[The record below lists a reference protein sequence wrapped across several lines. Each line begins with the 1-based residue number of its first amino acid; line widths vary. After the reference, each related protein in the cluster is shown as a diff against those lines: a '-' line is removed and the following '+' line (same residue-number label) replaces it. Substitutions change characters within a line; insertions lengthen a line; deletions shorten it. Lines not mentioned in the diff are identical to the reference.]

1 MNRYLYV
8 TRHFVVSPSRSPQ
21 WRDELPAAMKRRDA
35 RIWQMAYAAAQKVTD
50 PADRHPVRS
59 VITATALGAL
69 EETRLFLDGAF
80 TDGLGSPRNFIASV
94 HNSMA
99 GRIALGLGISGPNLT
114 LCDSHNSFASGIVS
128 ADLLRPQDF
137 PALICVIDE
146 RVPLLDELQ
155 PHLPGRCRQF
165 FLQSWEEAA
174 VAFVVTDQP
183 SEGSVRIRAAGPI
196 PANRR
201 DPLEVCRELTQRTIP
216 GFAGRLLFEESSTS
230 FVQPALS
237 AAQALTQNSGH
248 CVIGSYS
255 PVTGACAIV
264 EILSAT

>member
-1 MNRYLYV
+1 MNRYLYI
-8 TRHFVVSPSRSPQ
+8 TRHSVVSPSRDSQ
-21 WRDELPAAMKRRDA
+21 WRDEIPAAMKRRDA
-35 RIWQMAYAAAQKVTD
+35 RIWQMAYAAARKVAAPFD
-50 PADRHPVRS
+50 PHPVRS

-99 GRIALGLGISGPNLT
+99 GRIALGLGIHGPNLT
-114 LCDSHNSFASGIVS
+114 LCDSHNSFASAIVC
-128 ADLLRPQDF
+128 ADLLKSQDF

-146 RVPLLDELQ
+146 RVPLLDEIR

-165 FLQSWEEAA
+165 LSQSWEEAA
-174 VAFVVTDQP
+174 VAFVVTDRP
-183 SEGSVRIRAAGPI
+183 SEGSVRIRAAGPS

-201 DPLEVCRELTQRTIP
+201 DPAEVCREMTERMVP

-237 AAQALTQNSGH
+237 AAQAMTQNSGH

-255 PVTGACAIV
+255 PVSGACAIV
-264 EILSAT
+264 EILPAT